1 MKLSIIIA
9 TLNSAKTLQRCLNSI
24 KMQTY
29 RNIEVIVVDGKSK
42 DNTVG
47 IIKSNNLTIAKYISE
62 PDEGIYDAWNKGITY
77 ATGEWIFFIGSD
89 DELHNRDSILD
100 MFKIIKNIKNKT
112 VIIYTKVLF
121 IKKNGDNIFIGK
133 PWKEIE
139 KLMNSYMCIPHNGV
153 FHHHTVIKKYGFDSN
168 LKIAGDYKLLM
179 QSLKESFPLFV
190 DNIIVAKQYSGGV
203 SSLRKNRIKIIKEY
217 RKVQLELGLPMTF
230 AWMISYIK
238 SNIWNIISLFYN
250 FKSKLK

>member
-24 KMQTY
+24 KIQTY
-29 RNIEVIVVDGKSK
+29 RNIEVIVIDGKST
-42 DNTVG
+42 DSTTD

-62 PDEGIYDAWNKGITY
+62 PDEGIYDAWNKGIKY
-77 ATGEWIFFIGSD
+77 ATGEWFFFIGSD
-89 DELHNRDSILD
+89 DELHNRNSILD
-100 MFKIIKNIKNKT
+100 ILMIIKNIKNKT
-112 VIIYTKVLF
+112 AIVYTKVLF
-121 IKKNGDNIFIGK
+121 IKKNGDAICVGK

-153 FHHHTVIKKYGFDSN
+153 FHHHTIIKKYGFDSS
-168 LKIAGDYKLLM
+168 LKVAGDYKFVL
-179 QSLKESFPLFV
+179 QSLKDSIPLFV

-203 SSLRKNRIKIIKEY
+203 SSLRKNRIKVIEEF
-217 RKVQLELGLPMTF
+217 RKVQFEFGLPITF

-238 SNIWNIISLFYN
+238 SVIWKILFLFYN
-250 FKSKLK
+250 FKL

>member
-9 TLNSAKTLQRCLNSI
+9 TLNSAETLQRCLNSI

-29 RNIEVIVVDGKSK
+29 RNIEVIVIDGKSK
-42 DNTVG
+42 DNTIG
-47 IIKSNNLTIAKYISE
+47 IIKSNNLTITKYISE
-62 PDEGIYDAWNKGITY
+62 PDRGIYDAWNKGITY
-77 ATGEWIFFIGSD
+77 ATGDWIFFIGSD
-89 DELHNRDSILD
+89 DELHNQHSISD
-100 MFKIIKNIKNKT
+100 IFKIIKNIKNKT
-112 VIIYTKVLF
+112 VIVYTKVLF
-121 IKKNGDNIFIGK
+121 IKKNEHNICLGK

-179 QSLKESFPLFV
+179 QSLKESTPLFV
-190 DNIIVAKQYSGGV
+190 DNIIIANQFYGGI
-203 SSLRKNRIKIIKEY
+203 SSIRKNRIKIFNEY
-217 RKVQLELGLPMTF
+217 RKVQLELGLPITF

-238 SNIWNIISLFYN
+238 SIIWTVLSLFYN
-250 FKSKLK
+250 F